1 MKWNE
6 IISLS
11 VLSVLTILLLIK
23 AYNDKENLRQ
33 KGVVVL
39 GRLTSSSFG
48 GDGGW
53 DHNFEYKVNTRTY
66 HTSFNGPIPF
76 FTLSD
81 SLIFLKVQKD
91 NPKNCRIIMDV
102 KVPGCFTYP
111 QFNNVYWHDFPECP

>member
-6 IISLS
+6 IIGLS

-53 DHNFEYKVNTRTY
+53 DHNFEYKINTRTY
-66 HTSFNGPIPF
+66 YTSFNGPIPF

-81 SLIFLKVQKD
+81 SLIFFKGSK
-91 NPKNCRIIMDV
+91 
-102 KVPGCFTYP
+102 G
-111 QFNNVYWHDFPECP
+111 